1 MNNKCL
7 YFIIS
12 LILLCPANL
21 FAFSKDSPTYISRDK
36 SVGLIQSVYL
46 TIDDEVVD
54 GCWTNVEAVRNRL
67 RYRLEAE
74 NITVYMGNDIP
85 DSERNPMLTFS
96 LVGFRSH
103 KMCIVS
109 YDMDLQ
115 TISQSEYGQRENDNR
130 VVIFSFGSLWSESG
144 VFIDTNADR
153 KIMRLADSLADQL
166 LADILSAR
174 RDLDVIEARKRL
186 YDEN

>member
-1 MNNKCL
+1 MTTKYL
-7 YFIIS
+7 YLFIF
-12 LILLCPANL
+12 LILLCPSNV
-21 FAFSKDSPTYISRDK
+21 FADLNNSATYISRDK
-36 SVGLIQSVYL
+36 SVGLIDSVYL

-74 NITVYMGNDIP
+74 NLTVFMGNNIP
-85 DSERNPMLTFS
+85 DSQRNPMLTFS

-109 YDMDLQ
+109 YDMDLE
-115 TISQSEYGQRENDNR
+115 TISQSEYGQEEDDNR

-144 VFIDTNADR
+144 VFIDTNANR
-153 KIMRLADSLADQL
+153 KILKLADSLADQL

-174 RDLDVIEARKRL
+174 RDADVIEARKKL
-186 YDEN
+186 YDGN